1 MMSAMRKKIIFVL
14 SLILAAGLPL
24 AFAQPICRLN
34 SKIKPKGAVS
44 LKAFQEIPVL
54 SEGRIKPLDTYAR
67 ALLLQ
72 FSGHSSFQRKS
83 AMEWLGRVLFAPA
96 LTYEDKVFLINNPE
110 VAVALKIEPESK
122 RRYSFSQL
130 DPGLEKLEEL
140 ARLSDKIE
148 EKNRSVVEREVLRLY
163 QNLIMYVRHTEVFSF
178 AFPSSE
184 FQITDQEIVRQLNL
198 PERQEVFSF
207 YDIASKADILQVKT
221 QRLREI
227 GRDQWSMQD
236 KDFLRL
242 MTNLYQWS
250 MSYNDLPFHVVP
262 TSQSGQ
268 ESWLSPQDAV
278 NNEFHDEAI
287 RREAGLLR
295 DMAVHY
301 WNGEQLPFDM
311 AARSLKNSVVMR
323 VGGKEAKA
331 AGKIPLELFYNKADF
346 FLWAKLL
353 YGLAFFVFLSSFFFP
368 KVFTRLLSLGF
379 IIAGAALHLCAVT
392 LRAMIMAR
400 PPVTNLFETFIF
412 VSFISVVLGVI
423 IEMVNQRWL
432 GNVVASVCGLVFLLI
447 AGKFSAEGDT
457 MQMLV
462 AVLDSNFWL
471 AIHVI
476 SITIGYAGVCVAGL
490 IGHFYLLQGIRYPK
504 EKALLEST
512 YKNLIGTLGFGLMMT
527 FFGTTVGGIWADQSW
542 GRFWGWDPK
551 ENGALLIVLWCAII
565 FHAKAGRLIGPLG
578 VAVASVLGIVVV
590 MWAWFGVNLLSVGL
604 HSYGFTSGIATG
616 LLVYVIMETVFLS
629 VSVPWAQRRLA
640 AFHGKM
646 KKE

>member
-1 MMSAMRKKIIFVL
+1 MHKKIAIISL
-14 SLILAAGLPL
+14 LILTVVLPL

-54 SEGRIKPLDTYAR
+54 AEGRIKPLDTYAR

-110 VAVALKIEPESK
+110 VAAALKIDPESK

-130 DPGLEKLEEL
+130 DPGFEKLEEL
-140 ARLSDKIE
+140 ARLADKIG

-184 FQITDQEIVRQLNL
+184 FQITDKEIVRQLNL

-250 MSYNDLPFHVVP
+250 MSYNDLPFHIVP

-268 ESWLSPQDAV
+268 ESWFSPQDV
-278 NNEFHDEAI
+278 INNEFHDEDV
-287 RREAGLLR
+287 RREVGFLR

-301 WNGEQLPFDM
+301 WNGEQVSFDLT
-311 AARSLKNSVVMR
+311 ARSLKNSVVGR
-323 VGGKEAKA
+323 VSEKEGKAVS
-331 AGKIPLELFYNKADF
+331 KIPLELFYNRADF
-346 FLWAKLL
+346 FLWVKLL
-353 YGLAFFVFLSSFFFP
+353 YGLAFLVFLMSFFYSP
-368 KVFTRLLSLGF
+368 VFARQISLGLIF
-379 IIAGAALHLCAVT
+379 AGLVFHCCAFV
-392 LRAMIMAR
+392 LRMMIMAR

-412 VSFISVVLGVI
+412 VSLVSVILGVI
-423 IEMVNQRWL
+423 IELVNKRWL

-447 AGKFSAEGDT
+447 AGKFNAEGDT
-457 MQMLV
+457 MQMLA

-476 SITIGYAGVCVAGL
+476 SITIGYAGCCVAGL

-512 YKNLIGTLGFGLMMT
+512 YQNLIGTLGFGLMMT

-565 FHAKAGRLIGPLG
+565 FHAKVGRLIGPLG

-604 HSYGFTSGIATG
+604 HSYGFTSGVATG

-640 AFHGKM
+640 AFHQAKI
-646 KKE
+646 KKD

>member
-1 MMSAMRKKIIFVL
+1 MSVMHKKIVIISL
-14 SLILAAGLPL
+14 LILTVGLSL

-72 FSGHSSFQRKS
+72 FSGRSSFARKP
-83 AMEWLGRVLFAPA
+83 AVEWLGKVLFAPA
-96 LTYEDKVFLINNPE
+96 LTYDDKVFLINNPE
-110 VAVALKIEPESK
+110 VAAALKIEPESK

-140 ARLSDKIE
+140 AILADKIE
-148 EKNRSVVEREVLRLY
+148 EKNRSVVEREILRLY
-163 QNLIMYVRHTEVFSF
+163 QNLIMYVRHTEVLSF

-184 FQITDQEIVRQLNL
+184 FQITDKEIIRQLNL
-198 PERQEVFSF
+198 PARQEVFSF
-207 YDIASKADILQVKT
+207 YDIASKADILQAKT
-221 QRLREI
+221 QRLHESN
-227 GRDQWSMQD
+227 RDQWSGQD

-250 MSYNDLPFHVVP
+250 MSYRDLPFDVVP
-262 TSQSGQ
+262 TSKSGR
-268 ESWLSPQDAV
+268 ESWLSPQDAI
-278 NNEFHDEAI
+278 NNEFHDEAV
-287 RREAGLLR
+287 RREVGLLR

-301 WNGEQLPFDM
+301 WNGEQIPFDL

-323 VGGKEAKA
+323 VGGKEGKA
-331 AGKIPLELFYNKADF
+331 VSKIPLELFYNKADF

-353 YGLAFFVFLSSFFFP
+353 YGLAFLVFLLSFLVP
-368 KVFTRLLSLGF
+368 KVFVRQLSLGV
-379 IIAGAALHLCAVT
+379 ILAGLVFHGCALI
-392 LRAMIMAR
+392 LRMMIMAR

-412 VSFISVVLGVI
+412 VSLISVVLGVI
-423 IEMVNQRWL
+423 IELVNKMWL

-471 AIHVI
+471 ALHVI

-565 FHAKAGRLIGPLG
+565 FHAKVGRLIGPLG

-604 HSYGFTSGIATG
+604 HSYGFTSGVATG
-616 LLVYVIMETVFLS
+616 LLVYVIMETIFLS

-640 AFHGKM
+640 AFHHGKM

>member
-1 MMSAMRKKIIFVL
+1 MMYKKIIIFVCF
-14 SLILAAGLPL
+14 LAIGISP

-34 SKIKPKGAVS
+34 SKIKPKGTVS

-72 FSGHSSFQRKS
+72 FSGRSSFQRKP
-83 AMEWLGRVLFAPA
+83 AAQWLGRVLFAPA
-96 LTYEDKVFLINNPE
+96 LTYDDKVFLINNPE
-110 VAVALKIEPESK
+110 VATALKIEPESK
-122 RRYSFSQL
+122 HRYSFSQL

-140 ARLSDKIE
+140 ARLADKIE
-148 EKNRSVVEREVLRLY
+148 EKDRSVIEREVLRLY
-163 QNLIMYVRHTEVFSF
+163 QNLIMYIRHTEVLSF

-184 FQITDQEIVRQLNL
+184 FQITDKGIVGELNL
-198 PERQEVFSF
+198 SGRQEVFSF
-207 YDIASKADILQVKT
+207 YDIVSKADILQAKT
-221 QRLREI
+221 QKLDGI
-227 GRDQWSMQD
+227 GRDQWSGQD
-236 KDFLRL
+236 KEFFRL

-250 MSYNDLPFHVVP
+250 MSYRDLPFHVVP
-262 TSQSGQ
+262 APAGQ
-268 ESWLSPQDAV
+268 EFWLSPQDAI
-278 NNEFHDEAI
+278 NNEFHDEAV
-287 RREAGLLR
+287 RREVGLLR
-295 DMAVHY
+295 GMAVHY
-301 WNGEQLPFDM
+301 WNGEQLPFDL

-323 VGGKEAKA
+323 VGGKEGKA
-331 AGKIPLELFYNKADF
+331 VSKIPLELFYNKADF

-353 YGLAFFVFLSSFFFP
+353 YGLAFLVFLLSFFFSN
-368 KVFTRLLSLGF
+368 VFARQISFGVIL
-379 IIAGAALHLCAVT
+379 AGLVFHCCAFV
-392 LRAMIMAR
+392 LRMMIMAR
-400 PPVTNLFETFIF
+400 PPVTNLFETFVF
-412 VSFISVVLGVI
+412 VSLISVVLGVI

-457 MQMLV
+457 MQMLA

-476 SITIGYAGVCVAGL
+476 SITIGYAGCCVAGL

-565 FHAKAGRLIGPLG
+565 FHAKVGRLIGPLG

-604 HSYGFTSGIATG
+604 HSYGFTSGVATG
-616 LLVYVIMETVFLS
+616 LLVYVIMETIFLS

-640 AFHGKM
+640 ASHAGKM
-646 KKE
+646 KKD

>member
-1 MMSAMRKKIIFVL
+1 MYKKIILLVCF
-14 SLILAAGLPL
+14 LAIGIPL
-24 AFAQPICRLN
+24 AFAQPTCRLD
-34 SKIKPKGAVS
+34 SKIKPKRAVS

-72 FSGHSSFQRKS
+72 FSGRSSFQRKP

-96 LTYEDKVFLINNPE
+96 LTYDDKVFLINNPE
-110 VAVALKIEPESK
+110 AATALKIEPEPK
-122 RRYSFSQL
+122 HRYSFSQL
-130 DPGLEKLEEL
+130 EPGLEKLEEL
-140 ARLSDKIE
+140 ARLADKIE

-163 QNLIMYVRHTEVFSF
+163 QNLMMYVRHTEALSF

-184 FQITDQEIVRQLNL
+184 FQITDKEIIGQLNL
-198 PERQEVFSF
+198 PARQEVFSF
-207 YDIASKADILQVKT
+207 YDIVSKAEILQRKIH
-221 QRLREI
+221 RLHEI
-227 GRDQWSMQD
+227 GREQWSGQD

-250 MSYNDLPFHVVP
+250 MSYRDLPFHVVP
-262 TSQSGQ
+262 TSVRDQ
-268 ESWLSPQDAV
+268 ESWLSPQDAIDKEFF
-278 NNEFHDEAI
+278 NEAV
-287 RREAGLLR
+287 RREVGLLR
-295 DMAVHY
+295 DMMVYY
-301 WNGEQLPFDM
+301 WNGEQLPFDL
-311 AARSLKNSVVMR
+311 AARSLKSSVVMR
-323 VGGKEAKA
+323 VGGKEGKA
-331 AGKIPLELFYNKADF
+331 INKIPLELFYNKADF

-353 YGLAFFVFLSSFFFP
+353 YGLAFLVFLLSFFFP
-368 KVFTRLLSLGF
+368 KVFARPLSLGV
-379 IIAGAALHLCAVT
+379 ILAGLVFHCCAFV
-392 LRAMIMAR
+392 LRMMIMAR
-400 PPVTNLFETFIF
+400 PPVTNLFETFVF

-423 IEMVNQRWL
+423 IELVNKRWL

-447 AGKFSAEGDT
+447 AEKFSAEGDT
-457 MQMLV
+457 MQMLA

-476 SITIGYAGVCVAGL
+476 SITIGYAGCCVAGL

-512 YKNLIGTLGFGLMMT
+512 YQNLIGTLGFGLMMT

-565 FHAKAGRLIGPLG
+565 FHAKVGRLIGPLG
-578 VAVASVLGIVVV
+578 VAVGSVLGIVVV

-604 HSYGFTSGIATG
+604 HSYGFTSGVATG
-616 LLVYVIMETVFLS
+616 LLVYVIMETIFLS
-629 VSVPWAQRRLA
+629 FTVPWSQRILA
-640 AFHGKM
+640 AFHQAKM
-646 KKE
+646 KKD

>member
-1 MMSAMRKKIIFVL
+1 MYKKIILLVCF
-14 SLILAAGLPL
+14 LAIGIPL
-24 AFAQPICRLN
+24 AFAQPTCRLD
-34 SKIKPKGAVS
+34 SKIKPKRAVS

-72 FSGHSSFQRKS
+72 FSGRSSFQRKP

-96 LTYEDKVFLINNPE
+96 LTYDDKVFLINNPE
-110 VAVALKIEPESK
+110 AATALKIEPEPK
-122 RRYSFSQL
+122 HRYSFSQL
-130 DPGLEKLEEL
+130 EPGLEKLEEL
-140 ARLSDKIE
+140 ARLADKIE

-163 QNLIMYVRHTEVFSF
+163 QNLMMYVRHTEALSF

-184 FQITDQEIVRQLNL
+184 FQITDKEIIGQLNL
-198 PERQEVFSF
+198 PARQEVFSF
-207 YDIASKADILQVKT
+207 YDIVSKAEILQRKIH
-221 QRLREI
+221 RLHEI
-227 GRDQWSMQD
+227 GREQWSGQD

-250 MSYNDLPFHVVP
+250 MSYRDLPFHVVP
-262 TSQSGQ
+262 TSVRDQ
-268 ESWLSPQDAV
+268 ESWLSPQDAIDKEFF
-278 NNEFHDEAI
+278 NEAV
-287 RREAGLLR
+287 RREVGLLR
-295 DMAVHY
+295 DMMVYY
-301 WNGEQLPFDM
+301 WNGEQLPFDL
-311 AARSLKNSVVMR
+311 AARSLKSSVVMR
-323 VGGKEAKA
+323 VGGKEGKA
-331 AGKIPLELFYNKADF
+331 INKIPLELFYNKADF

-353 YGLAFFVFLSSFFFP
+353 YGLAFLVFLLSFFFP
-368 KVFTRLLSLGF
+368 KVFARPLSLGV
-379 IIAGAALHLCAVT
+379 ILAGLVFHCCVFV
-392 LRAMIMAR
+392 LRMMIMAR
-400 PPVTNLFETFIF
+400 PPVTNLFETFVF

-423 IEMVNQRWL
+423 IELVNKRWL

-447 AGKFSAEGDT
+447 AEKFSAEGDT
-457 MQMLV
+457 MQMLA

-476 SITIGYAGVCVAGL
+476 SITIGYAGCCVAGL

-512 YKNLIGTLGFGLMMT
+512 YQNLIGTLGFGLMMT

-565 FHAKAGRLIGPLG
+565 FHAKVGRLIGPLG
-578 VAVASVLGIVVV
+578 VAVGSVLGIAVV

-604 HSYGFTSGIATG
+604 HSYGFTSGVATG
-616 LLVYVIMETVFLS
+616 LVVYVIIETVFLA
-629 VSVPWAQRRLA
+629 VTVPWSQRRLA
-640 AFHGKM
+640 AFHQAKM
-646 KKE
+646 KKD